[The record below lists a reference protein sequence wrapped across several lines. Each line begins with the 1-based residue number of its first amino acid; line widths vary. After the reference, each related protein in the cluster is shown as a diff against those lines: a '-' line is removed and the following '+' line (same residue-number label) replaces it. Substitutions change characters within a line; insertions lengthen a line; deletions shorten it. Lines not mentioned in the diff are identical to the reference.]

1 MTALIAERESEV
13 QIPVQP
19 LSRTLIEVNGVSIRF
34 GKLQVLDRM
43 HLAIREGEFVSLL
56 GPSGC
61 GKSTLLKAIAGLV
74 PIAEGKIENRDP
86 ALRLGLMFQKPLLL
100 PWRTSLGNVLL
111 PLELGQEPAHSA
123 GAREHALKMLELV
136 RLADFA
142 EAYPH
147 QLSGGMQQRAALART
162 LMQDPDVLLLDEP
175 FGALDELTREI
186 LNEELIGIWTSGA
199 RRLRTIVM
207 VTHSIPEA
215 VAISDRIFV
224 LAPRPARLLDIVEIP
239 IVHPRQPE
247 SREMALLVQQ
257 TRRLV
262 RGSM

>member
-1 MTALIAERESEV
+1 LTALIAERDSEV
-13 QIPVQP
+13 QIAKQP

-34 GKLQVLDRM
+34 GKVQVLDCM

-74 PIAEGKIENRDP
+74 PTTGGEIEIRDP

-100 PWRTSLGNVLL
+100 PWRTTLSNVIL
-111 PLELGQEPAHSA
+111 PLELGQEPAGGA

-199 RRLRTIVM
+199 TRLRTIVM

-215 VAISDRIFV
+215 VAMSDRVFV

-239 IVHPRQPE
+239 LAHPRQPE
-247 SREMALLVQQ
+247 SREMALLVKQ

-262 RGSM
+262 RGAL